1 MFDRQSNKLD
11 DTLCCPSF
19 TSFKELTYGLS
30 NFDITQI
37 VNKPRITPIL
47 PNKGEKY
54 TIAAKEKKNL
64 QNPYK

>member
-1 MFDRQSNKLD
+1 
-11 DTLCCPSF
+11 
-19 TSFKELTYGLS
+19 LS
-30 NFDITQI
+30 SKPI

-47 PNKGEKY
+47 PNKEKNN